1 MPGVPAEQ
9 PPHQTDASAGQEVS
23 QQAEQDPGAREAVR
37 LPGVGVRQTVLAE
50 WWAHSPHQNTHGW
63 EE

>member
-50 WWAHSPHQNTHGW
+50 
-63 EE
+63 